1 MHSSS
6 IVVPY
11 MLVKMNILF
20 CSKKTAFGT
29 EPVGGAETSMR
40 LMAEA
45 LTRADSSSVYLIF
58 GIERKVSPPEP
69 RVLDGITIYH
79 YFTSRYFLL
88 ERIAGKLGLKRVVYA
103 LEKAVSKF
111 VLGRLLQVI
120 VDRYDIGVMYTS
132 YDRDIL
138 LPLLDLKRKKIITAK
153 IVMRMAG
160 LYWYERAVGDAAR
173 VDEYEYIFN
182 NVDSI
187 NYLSPSFKKLAESKM
202 YELNMRVSP
211 KNEFICDIGSGL
223 APNYKAALKKI
234 DSKEFLMVA
243 VMRFSD
249 YQKRQDLLL
258 HALASIKDVIPVK
271 AIFIGSGICQQEM
284 VGLAHELGIAD
295 RVRFVEFLTQQ
306 ALWQEMGESDLLC
319 HPCEYEGVS
328 KIILESMAL
337 GLPVLAS
344 NVTPLQDYVCD
355 GETGFLVDNE
365 PEAWAEKIIFLY
377 NNRDMLDKASCNA
390 LRYIEEHHTPGK
402 NILKYIEHFKS
413 LLGG

>member
-1 MHSSS
+1 
-6 IVVPY
+6 
-11 MLVKMNILF
+11 
-20 CSKKTAFGT
+20 
-29 EPVGGAETSMR
+29 MR

-45 LTRADSSSVYLIF
+45 LTRAGSSPVYLIV
-58 GIERKVSPPEP
+58 GTERNGPSPEP
-69 RVLDGITIYH
+69 YVLDGITIYH
-79 YFTSRYFLL
+79 YFTSHYPLAQ
-88 ERIAGKLGLKRVVYA
+88 RIAGKLGLKRVVYA

-111 VLGRLLQVI
+111 MLGRLLQAI
-120 VDRYDIGVMYTS
+120 VARHDIGVMYTS

-160 LYWYERAVGDAAR
+160 LYWYERAVGNAALVDA
-173 VDEYEYIFN
+173 YEYIFN

-187 NYLSPSFKKLAESKM
+187 NYLSPSFKKIAESKM
-202 YELNMRVSP
+202 HELNMRVSP

-223 APNYKAALKKI
+223 APKYQATLKKP
-234 DSKEFLMVA
+234 DSKEFLIVV

-258 HALASIKDVIPVK
+258 HALAIIKDVIPVK
-271 AIFIGSGICQQEM
+271 TVFIGSGICRQEK
-284 VGLAHELGIAD
+284 VELAHELGISE
-295 RVRFVEFLTQQ
+295 RVVFAGHMNQQ
-306 ALWQEMGESDLLC
+306 ALWQEMGGADLLC

-365 PEAWAEKIIFLY
+365 PEAWAEKITFFY
-377 NNRDMLDKASCNA
+377 NNRHMLNKAAENA
-390 LRYIEEHHTPGK
+390 ARYIEEHYTPGK
-402 NILKYIEHFKS
+402 NILKYIEQFT
-413 LLGG
+413 LLSDG